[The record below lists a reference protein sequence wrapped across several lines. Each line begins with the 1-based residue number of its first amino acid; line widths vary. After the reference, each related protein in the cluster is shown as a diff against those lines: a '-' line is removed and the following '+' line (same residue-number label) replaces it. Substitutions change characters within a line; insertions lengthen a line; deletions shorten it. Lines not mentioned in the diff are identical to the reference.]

1 MAAQC
6 RGITSN
12 KVHECRATETHQFDL
27 EKSRNASN
35 KCSVW
40 PQVSLN
46 APSRQKVKVN
56 SISSYSYNSTIT
68 KSKSADFLKGA
79 KQIRKSLGR
88 NIDEMRIQSS
98 SYERVMKDTLLSK
111 SADILHGSQRERSIS
126 YCSEIEVLAK
136 GTKLM
141 SDIKCPTVL
150 TKIRDGQLM
159 KSSVYYVLVE
169 PKSAKFKGEIAA
181 LLFTDECPV
190 DNVTTQRGE
199 LLPLV
204 VRIMRTR
211 SEEMS
216 LKPML
221 LYNCYRDMFKQGSE
235 FKLTV
240 LKFGR
245 QYVPVKSQ
253 LLKKLIIKDIKMMP
267 EETLKLLRPLE
278 ISSEKV
284 KFKGVKSTPNRKPL
298 RVVTKLS
305 ELVPELRLHGL
316 KARGGSRDFARWFE
330 AIPPNV
336 LVDVDFMCDKGIFK
350 KDFFRTAEML
360 DRYLGLPRF
369 V

>member
-1 MAAQC
+1 
-6 RGITSN
+6 
-12 KVHECRATETHQFDL
+12 
-27 EKSRNASN
+27 
-35 KCSVW
+35 
-40 PQVSLN
+40 
-46 APSRQKVKVN
+46 
-56 SISSYSYNSTIT
+56 
-68 KSKSADFLKGA
+68 
-79 KQIRKSLGR
+79 
-88 NIDEMRIQSS
+88 
-98 SYERVMKDTLLSK
+98 
-111 SADILHGSQRERSIS
+111 
-126 YCSEIEVLAK
+126 
-136 GTKLM
+136 M

-150 TKIRDGQLM
+150 IKIRDGQLM

-181 LLFTDECPV
+181 LLFSDECPA

-221 LYNCYRDMFKQGSE
+221 LYNCYREMFKEGSE

-278 ISSEKV
+278 ISGEKV

-298 RVVTKLS
+298 RVATKLS